1 MPIDYSKGKIYKIID
16 LDSNECYIGSTC
28 EPTLAR
34 RLAGHVSCYK
44 SYLNGNYHYVTS
56 FKIIQNGDYDIV
68 LIENYPCNSKDELH
82 ARESHYT
89 QSMDCVNKVKKQG
102 LINKIG
108 KVEYGKQYREDNKE
122 QLKEQMKQ
130 YNEANKDKIKQYY
143 EDNKE
148 QIKERSKQY
157 YEANKEQIKEQTKQY
172 RGDNR
177 EQIKQ
182 YREQYREE
190 HKKEMNQKHDC
201 ECGGCYTI
209 CHKAR
214 HYKTSKH
221 QIYEKNKIKH

>member
-108 KVEYGKQYREDNKE
+108 KVEYGKQYRE
-122 QLKEQMKQ
+122 
-130 YNEANKDKIKQYY
+130 
-143 EDNKE
+143 
-148 QIKERSKQY
+148 
-157 YEANKEQIKEQTKQY
+157 ANKEQIKEQTKQY